1 MTAHRAPLP
10 FDRNVRWHELRKDGS
25 RFGSLADCAQ
35 YCLPSL
41 RACAG
46 LLVGNRAAG
55 DLLMEEFLTG
65 LLSETPPNQELSS
78 PAEFTAAFEQFLR
91 QSFGKQPQRI
101 ALSSGP
107 EQILGVWMSID
118 EFLDTIGQV

>member
-1 MTAHRAPLP
+1 MSVHRAPLP
-10 FDRNVRWHELRKDGS
+10 LARNFKWHELRSDGS
-25 RFGSLADCAQ
+25 SFGSFAECAQ
-35 YCLPSL
+35 HCLPSL

-55 DLLMEEFLTG
+55 DILMEEFLAD
-65 LLSETPPNQELSS
+65 LVAEMASNDAPSS

-91 QSFGKQPQRI
+91 RTYGEQPQRI

-107 EQILGVWMSID
+107 GQIMGVWMSID

>member
-1 MTAHRAPLP
+1 MTAHRASPPLA
-10 FDRNVRWHELRKDGS
+10 RNFKWHELRNDGR
-25 RFGSLADCAQ
+25 RFGSFADCAQ
-35 YCLPSL
+35 HCLPSL

-55 DLLMEEFLTG
+55 DILMEEFLAD
-65 LLSETPPNQELSS
+65 LVAEMPSNEALSS

-91 QSFGKQPQRI
+91 RTYGEQPQRI

-107 EQILGVWMSID
+107 GQIMGVWMSID
-118 EFLDTIGQV
+118 EFLDTIANA

>member
-1 MTAHRAPLP
+1 MTTHRAPLSL
-10 FDRNVRWHELRKDGS
+10 DRNVGWHELRKDGS

-55 DLLMEEFLTG
+55 DILMEEFLAG
-65 LLSETPPNQELSS
+65 LVAGMPSNDAPSS

-91 QSFGKQPQRI
+91 RTYGKQPQRI

-107 EQILGVWMSID
+107 EQIRGVWMSID
-118 EFLDTIGQV
+118 EFLDTIARV